1 MFQEEI
7 WPVATINNCVASV
20 GPTGLRPPLS
30 WQTIRRLLLST
41 LRDPSRLTQRRPP
54 CLCPICNYSGAF
66 ISVGHPPRPNA
77 RCPNCGSRER
87 HRLAHLWATEGGGNR
102 LARKRILHFAPEKA
116 VQRQMRGNMLYE
128 TVDLHQEG
136 VTYRLDIT
144 CLALPDMR
152 YDVVMAHH
160 VLEHIED
167 DRAAIRE
174 IFRVLAPGGLAILS
188 VPINPSRQQTYENP
202 GIRDP
207 ADREAHFSAPDHR
220 RYYGLDF
227 ADRLAEAGFK
237 AETFRMSPHLE
248 PGFGLLRTEWLYIA
262 RKAE

>member
-1 MFQEEI
+1 
-7 WPVATINNCVASV
+7 
-20 GPTGLRPPLS
+20 
-30 WQTIRRLLLST
+30 
-41 LRDPSRLTQRRPP
+41 
-54 CLCPICNYSGAF
+54 
-66 ISVGHPPRPNA
+66 
-77 RCPNCGSRER
+77 
-87 HRLAHLWATEGGGNR
+87 
-102 LARKRILHFAPEKA
+102 
-116 VQRQMRGNMLYE
+116 MRGNRLYE

-174 IFRVLAPGGLAILS
+174 MFCVLAPGGLAILS

-237 AETFRMSPHLE
+237 AETFRMPPHLE
-248 PGFGLLRTEWLYIA
+248 PSFGLLRTEWLYIA